1 MNAESSNQSAELRN
15 AKWLPPRL
23 VMDAASGYK
32 GRQQMDHAHPH
43 AGIYIKYIYMI
54 YTYIWYTWRIY
65 GAYLARLHAA
75 LMALKRRTL
84 QRIKMGLTNFKPA
97 TNCSGLKRS
106 PPLHPFFPL
115 TSCKTKALYN
125 KYD

>member
-1 MNAESSNQSAELRN
+1 M
-15 AKWLPPRL
+15 
-23 VMDAASGYK
+23 VYM
-32 GRQQMDHAHPH
+32 AH
-43 AGIYIKYIYMI
+43 
-54 YTYIWYTWRIY
+54 IY

-106 PPLHPFFPL
+106 FPPPPPLPL
-115 TSCKTKALYN
+115 TSCRTKALYN